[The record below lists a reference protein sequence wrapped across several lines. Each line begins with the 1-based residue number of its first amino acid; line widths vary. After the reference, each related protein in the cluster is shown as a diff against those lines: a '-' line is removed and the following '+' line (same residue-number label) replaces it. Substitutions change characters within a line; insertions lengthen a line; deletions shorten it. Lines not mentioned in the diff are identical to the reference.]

1 MPFIKGQSGNP
12 AGKPVGC
19 KNHGIREILETIG
32 AESIPDLRGGTVKK
46 KYAMWRKMY
55 ELALAGDVKAA
66 QLVADRQEGKA
77 AQSIDMTTNGKD
89 MAPTVVNVDESKI
102 SPEQLEKI
110 FEVIQNARL
119 S

>member
-1 MPFIKGQSGNP
+1 MPFIPGTPGP
-12 AGKPVGC
+12 GAGRKPGG
-19 KNHGIREILETIG
+19 KNSRIREILEHIG
-32 AESIPDLRGGTVKK
+32 AESVSDLQYGTMRR
-46 KYAMWRKMY
+46 KYKMWRKVWD
-55 ELALAGDVKAA
+55 LAETGDLHAVS
-66 QLVADRQEGKA
+66 LIADRLEGKA